1 VSIGTGLRFD
11 AVHLRYGRHHAL
23 HHVTLHATPGAVV
36 GLVGPN
42 GAGKTS
48 IARLATGFTRP
59 TAGTVA
65 VADLPAREYRLRH
78 GIGYAPEELPR
89 AGSCSVRALLAVRM
103 QDAVERDPS
112 FADRVLRT
120 LAVTPLLDKRIPA
133 LSKGQWRAVLL
144 AYAVMARPGLVVLD
158 EPDAGLDPGA
168 LDRLAELVA
177 IVRDAG
183 AAVLL
188 LSHQLFEV
196 ERTCDRVLFVRDGR
210 IVAEENA
217 GSGGAFLRDRYKEVF
232 A

>member
-1 VSIGTGLRFD
+1 MSIGTGLQFD

-23 HHVTLHATPGAVV
+23 HNVTLHARPGTVV

-48 IARLATGFTRP
+48 IARIATGFTRP
-59 TAGTVA
+59 TEGTVTIA
-65 VADLPAREYRLRH
+65 ELPARDYRLRH

-103 QDAVERDPS
+103 RDAVERHAP
-112 FADRVLRT
+112 FADRVFRT
-120 LAVTPLLDKRIPA
+120 LAVTPLLDKRITT
-133 LSKGQWRAVLL
+133 LSKGQWRAVLI

-183 AAVLL
+183 AVVLL
-188 LSHQLFEV
+188 LSHQLFEI
-196 ERTCDRVLFVRDGR
+196 ERTCDRVLFVRHGR

-217 GSGGAFLRDRYKEVF
+217 GSGGAYLRDRYKEAF